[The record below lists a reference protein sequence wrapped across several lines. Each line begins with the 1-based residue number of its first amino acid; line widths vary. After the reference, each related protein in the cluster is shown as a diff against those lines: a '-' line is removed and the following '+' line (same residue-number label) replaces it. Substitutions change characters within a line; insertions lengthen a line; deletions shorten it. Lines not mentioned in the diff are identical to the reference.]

1 MKNPFVF
8 YGTTTS
14 FGVTTSKYKFRNL
27 CLVISLGDE
36 DEATGQKLP
45 FNKESLHISFSS
57 SNGKPM
63 KKSDMSD
70 ALSYFGFQ
78 VRKPYQEFE
87 KVSLLNP
94 SDKYVVHHFI
104 QIQEKAPYA
113 N

>member
-63 KKSDMSD
+63 KKR
-70 ALSYFGFQ
+70 AL
-78 VRKPYQEFE
+78 
-87 KVSLLNP
+87 L
-94 SDKYVVHHFI
+94 
-104 QIQEKAPYA
+104 
-113 N
+113 